1 MCKVYSVTSQK
12 GGVSKTTTVCNLG
25 AYLVNKGYK
34 VLLIDTDSQGSLTAS
49 LGFGDPDS
57 MDVTLSNVM
66 EKEINDESY
75 NRRKYGILHHPEGM
89 DLLPGNIE
97 LSGIEVSLVNTWSR
111 EFVLKKYIDNIKEF
125 YDFVIIDCASNLS
138 LITINSLVAADK
150 VIVPVHAAYLSLKGL
165 EQLFRTVGKVKKGL
179 NPKLGIDGILITMI
193 DERTN
198 YAKGILELL
207 DIAYG
212 KKIRVYKNKI
222 PASVRA
228 AEISAEGKSIFVHDP
243 KGKVAKAYKGF
254 AEEVLA
260 NE

>member
-1 MCKVYSVTSQK
+1 M
-12 GGVSKTTTVCNLG
+12 
-25 AYLVNKGYK
+25 
-34 VLLIDTDSQGSLTAS
+34 
-49 LGFGDPDS
+49 
-57 MDVTLSNVM
+57 
-66 EKEINDESY
+66 
-75 NRRKYGILHHPEGM
+75 
-89 DLLPGNIE
+89 
-97 LSGIEVSLVNTWSR
+97 
-111 EFVLKKYIDNIKEF
+111 
-125 YDFVIIDCASNLS
+125 
-138 LITINSLVAADK
+138 
-150 VIVPVHAAYLSLKGL
+150 
-165 EQLFRTVGKVKKGL
+165 KKGL

-243 KGKVAKAYKGF
+243 KGKVAKAYKSF